1 MKLVIVVP
9 DGMADRPI
17 PELDGR
23 TPLTA
28 ATTPNMDRIAAEGV
42 LGMVRTIPE
51 GMALGSDVANL
62 SVLGYDP
69 ATVYTGRSP
78 IEAAGMGVE
87 LGPADVAFRC
97 NLVTLASGDMDNL
110 DTRISGPVTPDL
122 VMKDFAGGHPS
133 DEEASIII
141 ADLQKELD

>member
-1 MKLVIVVP
+1 MSSVKHIVLLG

-23 TPLTA
+23 TPLMA
-28 ATTPNMDRIAAEGV
+28 AATPNMDRIAAEGV
-42 LGMVRTIPE
+42 LGAVRTIPE

-87 LGPADVAFRC
+87 LGPSDVAFRC
-97 NLVTLASGDMDNL
+97 NLVTLGKMTPEFRAS
-110 DTRISGPVTPDL
+110 
-122 VMKDFAGGHPS
+122 
-133 DEEASIII
+133 
-141 ADLQKELD
+141 